1 MPFAEQEIYK
11 AISNNEFV
19 PYFQPI
25 VELRTGALEGFEILA
40 RWHHPT
46 RGLVMPLDFI
56 PFVERYRLMNK
67 LSTCLLTQAFLTAKT
82 IPCTIGL
89 SANISPSQLHD
100 RALPVLLA
108 HLAED
113 TSFDLRRLTAEL
125 TESALLDD
133 LTLAGVVAAE
143 LKSLGMRLSLDD
155 FGTGYSSL
163 LHLQAL
169 PFDELKVDNS
179 FVRSMVDSRDSRK
192 ITAAVVSL
200 GQSLGLCTVGEGV
213 EERSQAE
220 LLTWQGC
227 DLGQGWL
234 YGRAV
239 PAEQLADII
248 AQGVLGGSPVDNT
261 LTASSGITRGL
272 ESHSTDRLS
281 QLRAIYDGAPVG
293 LCFLDC
299 DLRCVNLNQHLA
311 DMNDLPLE
319 AHLGR
324 KAADL
329 IPEAYSAV
337 APYLRRA
344 LAGEAAHGVEASF
357 VPRKAGNTPRTLL
370 ISYQPV
376 RDETSEII
384 GISVSVVDIT
394 AFKQSEEALRE
405 NAEHYRI
412 TAELSPH
419 MPWVSDATGKILS
432 ISSRWQAL
440 TGFASGQPDNKGWL
454 HPVDSDDRELARRQW
469 KTSIRTGQ
477 PLDIEFTIRDV
488 HGVRRW
494 MRSRAMPHRDA
505 DGLITRWY
513 GSNECIDDQKQAL
526 ETLAKNESMLRSVF
540 EAAPIGL
547 ILVEST
553 NCTVIKANP
562 RAQSIM
568 GQDLPAGFPWNSFP
582 WEVFD
587 KEGKLMLLADL
598 PLARA
603 IRLGE
608 ISRAVELRI
617 CRQDHT
623 DLWASITASP
633 VRSSSGGIVG
643 GLLTLT
649 DVDGVVRGL
658 TNRHNRISKVH
669 AIATPTR
676 AA

>member
-1 MPFAEQEIYK
+1 MAFAEQEIYK
-11 AISNNEFV
+11 AISANEFV

-46 RGLVMPLDFI
+46 RGLIMPLDFI
-56 PFVERYRLMNK
+56 PFVERYGLMNK
-67 LSTCLLTQAFLTAKT
+67 FTTCLLTQAFLAAKVIPRT
-82 IPCTIGL
+82 ICF

-100 RALPVLLA
+100 RALPTLLSR
-108 HLAED
+108 LAQD

-133 LTLAGVVAAE
+133 LTLAGHVAAD

-169 PFDELKVDNS
+169 PFDELKVDSS
-179 FVRSMVDSRDSRK
+179 FVRTMVGSRDSRK
-192 ITAAVVSL
+192 ITAAVISL
-200 GQSLGLCTVGEGV
+200 GQSLGLRTVGEGV

-220 LLTWQGC
+220 LLTWQSC

-239 PAEQLADII
+239 PADKIADIV
-248 AQGVLGGSPVDNT
+248 AQGVLGGSPINNT
-261 LTASSGITRGL
+261 ISSGITRGL

-293 LCFLDC
+293 LCFLNC

-324 KAADL
+324 RAADL
-329 IPEAYSAV
+329 IPEAYPTI
-337 APYLRRA
+337 APYLHRA
-344 LAGEAAHGVEASF
+344 LAGEALHGIEASF
-357 VPRKAGNTPRTLL
+357 KPRKAGNTPRTLL
-370 ISYQPV
+370 FSFQPV
-376 RDETSEII
+376 RDEAGELI

-394 AFKQSEEALRE
+394 AFKQNEEALRE
-405 NAEHYRI
+405 NAEHYKN
-412 TAELSPH
+412 TVELSPH
-419 MPWVSDATGKILS
+419 MPWVADAAGKILS

-440 TGFASGQPDNKGWL
+440 TGFTPGQPDAKGWL
-454 HPVDSDDRELARRQW
+454 HPVESDDIEMARRQW
-469 KTSIRTGQ
+469 KASIRTGH

-488 HGVRRW
+488 HGNRRW

-505 DGLITRWY
+505 DGVIVRWY

-526 ETLAKNESMLRSVF
+526 ETLAESESTLRSVF
-540 EAAPIGL
+540 ESAPTGL
-547 ILVEST
+547 IFVESAT
-553 NCTVIKANP
+553 GTVAKANP

-568 GQDLPAGFPWNSFP
+568 GVDLPIGFKWDSFSGK
-582 WEVFD
+582 VFNMA
-587 KEGKLMLLADL
+587 GKLMPAADL

-603 IRLGE
+603 LRLGE
-608 ISRAVELRI
+608 CSEAMELRI
-617 CRQDHT
+617 CRPDG
-623 DLWASITASP
+623 TAILVSATANP
-633 VRSSSGGIVG
+633 VRSEQGGIVG
-643 GLLTLT
+643 CLIALT
-649 DVDGVVRGL
+649 DIDAVQREWIGRL
-658 TNRHNRISKVH
+658 SQHLPRVH
-669 AIATPTR
+669 RVPKPIR